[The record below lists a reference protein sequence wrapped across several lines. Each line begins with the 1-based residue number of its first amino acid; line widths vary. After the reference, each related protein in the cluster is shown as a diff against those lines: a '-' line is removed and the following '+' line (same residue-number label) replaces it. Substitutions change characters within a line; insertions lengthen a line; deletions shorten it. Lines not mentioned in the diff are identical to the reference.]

1 MKVPTEPRPKEPMDP
16 EDQKVLLPHLRAFLD
31 LTKEELA
38 AEASL
43 DSSSVRRFEKGQRM
57 PRKSY
62 EKIVKGSRQPLELVE
77 ACHLPAVR
85 AGRAA
90 LTRFTAGLFTE
101 LEPAVAALD
110 DVLAD
115 IRRTALAALLV
126 ELADP
131 SVPPGPAEVSWEV
144 KAWRF
149 VERLCHES
157 EAVAAGE
164 AVRALKLAELALR
177 AALRAPGKGARQA
190 KLESYCYIFLGN
202 ARRVCGSLPGAEEA
216 FQRAEKLWADW
227 TGATPIALAAWRL
240 PDRKASLRRH
250 QGSFAEALK
259 LHDQALAL
267 APPDAAGRILLNE
280 AFTLEQ
286 HGEPEQ
292 ALAALQEAEVW
303 IDGAREPRLLFG
315 IRFNRIVNLGHLEK
329 FEEAAKRLPEVQAMA
344 EAGGRPLDSVRVLW
358 LESKI
363 AAGFGRS
370 AEAEELL
377 DRVRRE
383 FLSRGIAYDT
393 AVATLELAVLYL
405 EDGRTAEVQEIAA
418 ELAPIFAAQRVA
430 RETLASVK
438 LFLQAVEQETITAE
452 LAREWLQELR
462 RAG

>member
-1 MKVPTEPRPKEPMDP
+1 MEP
-16 EDQKVLLPHLRAFLD
+16 EDQKVLLPHLRAFPGW
-31 LTKEELA
+31 TQEELA
-38 AEASL
+38 AEAGL
-43 DSSSVRRFEKGQRM
+43 DSSSVRRFEKGRRM

-115 IRRTALAALLV
+115 VRRASLAALLV

-131 SVPPGPAEVSWEV
+131 SMPPGPAVVSWEV
-144 KAWRF
+144 KVWHF
-149 VERLCHES
+149 VEQLCHES

-164 AVRALKLAELALR
+164 AERALKLAELALR
-177 AALRAPGKGARQA
+177 AALRSPGKGAQQS

-202 ARRVCGSLPGAEEA
+202 ARRVSGALPGAEIA
-216 FQRAEKLWADW
+216 FQRAEELWAAWAGD
-227 TGATPIALAAWRL
+227 TPIPLAAWRL
-240 PDRKASLRRH
+240 PDMHASLRRH
-250 QGSFAEALK
+250 QGNFAEALK
-259 LHDQALAL
+259 LHDRALNL
-267 APPDAAGRILLNE
+267 ASPATAGLILLNK

-286 HGEPEQ
+286 QGEPEQ
-292 ALAALQEAEVW
+292 ALAALQEAEVR

-315 IRFNRIVNLGHLEK
+315 VCFNRIVNLGHLEK

-363 AAGFGRS
+363 AAGFGRR

-405 EDGRTAEVQEIAA
+405 EDGRTAEVKEIAA
-418 ELAPIFAAQRVA
+418 ELIPIFAAQRVA

-438 LFLQAVEQETITAE
+438 LFCQAVEEETVTAE
-452 LAREWLQELR
+452 LARGWLQELR
-462 RAG
+462 RVG

>member
-1 MKVPTEPRPKEPMDP
+1 MEP
-16 EDQKVLLPHLRAFLD
+16 EDQQVLLPHLRAFHD
-31 LTKEELA
+31 WTQEDLA
-38 AEASL
+38 AESGL
-43 DSSSVRRFEKGQRM
+43 DSSSVRRFEKGRRM

-62 EKIVKGSRQPLELVE
+62 EKIVKGSKQPLELVE

-110 DVLAD
+110 DILAD
-115 IRRTALAALLV
+115 VRRASLAALLV

-131 SVPPGPAEVSWEV
+131 SMPPAPAEVSWEV
-144 KAWRF
+144 KVWRF

-157 EAVAAGE
+157 EAIAAGE
-164 AVRALKLAELALR
+164 AERALKLAELAVR
-177 AALRAPGKGARQA
+177 AALRALGKGARQS

-202 ARRVCGSLPGAEEA
+202 ARRVGGALPGAEEA
-216 FQRAEKLWADW
+216 FQRAEKLWAVW
-227 TGATPIALAAWRL
+227 AGATPIHLAAWRL
-240 PDRKASLRRH
+240 PDGWASLCRH
-250 QGSFAEALK
+250 QGRFAEALN
-259 LHDQALAL
+259 LHDKALAL
-267 APPDAAGRILLNE
+267 APPEAAGRILLNKAVTQE
-280 AFTLEQ
+280 HQ
-286 HGEPEQ
+286 GEPEQ
-292 ALAALQEAEVW
+292 ALAALQEAEAR

-315 IRFNRIVNLGHLEK
+315 IRFNRIVNLGHLERFK
-329 FEEAAKRLPEVQAMA
+329 EAAERLPEVQAMA

-363 AAGFGRS
+363 AAGFGRR
-370 AEAEELL
+370 AEAKELL

-405 EDGRTAEVQEIAA
+405 EDGRTAEVKGIAA
-418 ELAPIFAAQRVA
+418 ELAKIFTAQRVA

-438 LFLQAVEQETITAE
+438 LFLQAVEKETVTAE
-452 LAREWLQELR
+452 LARGWLQELR